1 MTKRLLLT
9 FFVLVAVAQG
19 DRSAKAFALQEDATA
34 QLLSE
39 LIRVNTSNPPGHE
52 EQIARLLETKFK
64 PLGFDISI
72 VPTPDAGKA
81 SFFARPKGDGSKK
94 PILLAAHAD
103 VV

>member
-1 MTKRLLLT
+1 MTKTLLLPLM
-9 FFVLVAVAQG
+9 VVATLAQS
-19 DRSAKAFALQEDATA
+19 DRSAKAFALQEDNATA

-72 VPTPDAGKA
+72 VPTPEPGKA
-81 SFFARPKGDGSKK
+81 SFFGREPR
-94 PILLAAHAD
+94 
-103 VV
+103 